1 MSYSITREDG
11 TADAM
16 ALQDALNILKAS
28 KSWDSP
34 ATARLRELRDSI
46 EEQVKPVP
54 ISEPDGF
61 GSVVRAFVCGS
72 NAEPW
77 VRVRAGQFSEW
88 ANEHGSHVDW
98 HRLCEP
104 EVLRIGVGDDGLRE
118 AAARIVDTLDAS
130 PATAALVT
138 ARYPGLDHAIDLVR
152 RHLPQSDGG
161 AAAPPAAPT
170 ATPAATGGGL
180 AAERATTTAAPPS
193 SPDRPLSSFIH
204 DTLVAHQRKDASSCL
219 CGWSVWGASHALH
232 VTELLLEGI
241 DNSLFTEGF
250 DVACN
255 EIIKDLTR
263 LRDEAITGERKD
275 AYAKAIAAVAHQREW
290 K

>member
-104 EVLRIGVGDDGLRE
+104 EVLRIGVGE
-118 AAARIVDTLDAS
+118 AAPVVDRERIRRAVHYELDCINGRDAR
-130 PATAALVT
+130 
-138 ARYPGLDHAIDLVR
+138 
-152 RHLPQSDGG
+152 
-161 AAAPPAAPT
+161 
-170 ATPAATGGGL
+170 
-180 AAERATTTAAPPS
+180 S
-193 SPDRPLSSFIH
+193 S
-204 DTLVAHQRKDASSCL
+204 V
-219 CGWSVWGASHALH
+219 
-232 VTELLLEGI
+232 LLEEDTDVVTDSVMTAMAGV
-241 DNSLFTEGF
+241 DALFTEGF
-250 DVACN
+250 DAACN
-255 EIIKDLTR
+255 EILKDLNR
-263 LRDEAITGERKD
+263 LRAELITAPEQSALD
-275 AYAKAIAAVAHQREW
+275 KAIAAVEHQRSW

>member
-104 EVLRIGVGDDGLRE
+104 EVLRIGVGE
-118 AAARIVDTLDAS
+118 AAPSSDADEFMLQAGFHPKPTL
-130 PATAALVT
+130 
-138 ARYPGLDHAIDLVR
+138 
-152 RHLPQSDGG
+152 
-161 AAAPPAAPT
+161 
-170 ATPAATGGGL
+170 
-180 AAERATTTAAPPS
+180 AERVYRDPMDDAPDA
-193 SPDRPLSSFIH
+193 DRPLSHFVGIL
-204 DTLVAHQRKDASSCL
+204 TAHQRTSASFCL
-219 CGWSVWGASHALH
+219 CGWGVWGASHASH
-232 VTELLLEGI
+232 VAELLLEGI
-241 DNSLFTEGF
+241 DNALFTEGF